1 MIDTG
6 INEVENTHP
15 SAWKMMPGLVGFFF
29 FPVLSTAF
37 QFDLFLFLFQV
48 TIKTRKLITIEH
60 ALHKGELWKFLSYF

>member
-15 SAWKMMPGLVGFFF
+15 SAWKTMPGLVVFL
-29 FPVLSTAF
+29 VLSTAF